1 MFNLA
6 SRTYFIVAGAA
17 VVVGFGYVFATG
29 DRVGF
34 TALVFAGLTAL
45 ALGAGVFGF
54 TPPEP
59 LPASEEP
66 GEPRPVD
73 STDLPVPSAWPVVGA
88 VAMAVLAGGLATD
101 TTLIAIGCVFGLV
114 ATFAWFGQ
122 VWREHPSWTQQM
134 TDRLHDR
141 FVVPIGLPGTIVVL
155 AGIGVVSLSRLMLA
169 ISREAA
175 PIIGSIIAFA
185 ILGGFYLVAS
195 RNLGRRAL
203 TTLATISA
211 GLVVASGVAGAVKG
225 EREFHHPEAEDAF
238 VLAAENIEFDKDE
251 IDFPADTKLKLKFEN
266 HDEEQHNFS
275 LLREEGG
282 ESIFRGE
289 VIGKGEKIYEFTTP
303 EPGTY
308 FFQCDVHPTQMKGRV
323 DVSESASERPDPG
336 ENVTTTSAGSH

>member
-1 MFNLA
+1 MFNAA
-6 SRTYFIVAGAA
+6 SRTYFIVAGVA

-45 ALGAGVFGF
+45 GLGVGVFGF

-59 LPASEEP
+59 LPAAEEAT
-66 GEPRPVD
+66 ERRPVD
-73 STDLPVPSAWPVVGA
+73 PTDLPIPSAWPAVGA
-88 VAMAVLAGGLATD
+88 LAMAVLAAGLATD
-101 TTLIAIGCVFGLV
+101 TSLIAIGIIFGLV

-134 TDRLHDR
+134 NDRLHDR
-141 FVVPIGLPGTIVVL
+141 FVVPIGLPGTIIVL

-203 TTLATISA
+203 TTLATVSA

-225 EREFHHPEAEDAF
+225 ERKFHHPEAEDAF
-238 VLAAENIEFDKDE
+238 ALAAENVEFDKDE
-251 IDFPADTKLKLKFEN
+251 LDFPAGTKLKLRFEN
-266 HDEEQHNFS
+266 HDDEQHNFA
-275 LLREEGG
+275 LLRDAGG
-282 ESIFRGE
+282 EPIFRGP
-289 VIGKGEKIYEFTTP
+289 VIGKGETIYEFTTP
-303 EPGTY
+303 EPGTFY
-308 FFQCDVHPTQMKGRV
+308 FQCDVHPTQMKGRV
-323 DVSESASERPDPG
+323 DVTASASEAPDPG
-336 ENVTTTSAGSH
+336 ENVTTTSEGTH

>member
-1 MFNLA
+1 MFNAA

-45 ALGAGVFGF
+45 GLGVGVFGF

-59 LPASEEP
+59 LPTTEEAA
-66 GEPRPVD
+66 EPRPVD
-73 STDLPVPSAWPVVGA
+73 TTDLPIPSGWPVVGA
-88 VAMAVLAGGLATD
+88 VAMAVVAAGLATD
-101 TTLIAIGCVFGLV
+101 TSLIAIGIIFGLV

-175 PIIGSIIAFA
+175 PVIGSIIAFA

-203 TTLATISA
+203 TTLATVSA
-211 GLVVASGVAGAVKG
+211 GLVIASGVAGAIKG

-238 VLAAENIEFDKDE
+238 ILTAENVEFDKDE
-251 IDFPADTKLKLKFEN
+251 LDFPAATKLKLRFEN
-266 HDEEQHNFS
+266 HDDTQHNFT
-275 LLREEGG
+275 LLRNEGG
-282 ESIFRGE
+282 EPIFRGE

-308 FFQCDVHPTQMKGRV
+308 YFQCDVHPTQMKGRV
-323 DVSESASERPDPG
+323 DVSESASEKPDPG
-336 ENVTTTSAGSH
+336 ENVTTTSEGTH